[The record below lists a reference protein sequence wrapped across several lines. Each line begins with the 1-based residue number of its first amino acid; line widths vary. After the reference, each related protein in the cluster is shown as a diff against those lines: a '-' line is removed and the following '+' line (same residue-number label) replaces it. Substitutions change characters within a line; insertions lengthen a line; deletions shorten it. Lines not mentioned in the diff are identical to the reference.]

1 MKKKVLACLA
11 TGLLFL
17 GGYSTCFASTVW
29 LDEVILFDQPSG
41 SSNEGNPPIEA
52 LGASDAT
59 GGSSGTG
66 FVSIDIPEILIV
78 AFTDNSAIDGS
89 GNDIRIYEY
98 LNGDSLV
105 DVHGSMDNSTYV
117 YLGRLNGTIEYDIAD
132 YVDLH
137 FINYLKFV
145 GLDNGGGSAG
155 FDLDAVE
162 ALNSGAHV
170 PIPGAVWM
178 LGSGIIGLAGFG
190 FKRNKK

>member
-1 MKKKVLACLA
+1 M
-11 TGLLFL
+11 
-17 GGYSTCFASTVW
+17 
-29 LDEVILFDQPSG
+29 
-41 SSNEGNPPIEA
+41 
-52 LGASDAT
+52 
-59 GGSSGTG
+59 
-66 FVSIDIPEILIV
+66 
-78 AFTDNSAIDGS
+78 AFTDNSAIDGT

-117 YLGRLNGTIEYDIAD
+117 YLGRTNGTIEYDIAD

-145 GLDNGGGSAG
+145 GLDNGGGAAG

-178 LGSGIIGLAGFG
+178 LGSGIIGLAGFR